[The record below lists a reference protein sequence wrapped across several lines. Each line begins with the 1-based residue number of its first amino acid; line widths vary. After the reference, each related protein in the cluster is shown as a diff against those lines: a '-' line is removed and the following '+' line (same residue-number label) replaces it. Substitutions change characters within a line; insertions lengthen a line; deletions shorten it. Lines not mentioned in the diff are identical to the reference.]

1 MPTLHSWSRQGLAD
15 AAPPVMFRPGGCAAL
30 KIGWDRDAE
39 KLLRRV
45 PFFVR
50 HRVRRKV
57 EEDVAAAGRGRVTV
71 ADLEESKRR
80 QLQRLSEG
88 VKGYT
93 LETCFGGSGCQNS
106 VVDSAELVSRLE
118 ELLERADFLSFL
130 RNHLA
135 EELKLHH
142 QFRVTLADC
151 PNCCSQPQIRDIG
164 IIGEVEVRCQP
175 EECTGCGECA
185 AVCEESAVTLEDNRL
200 GGIDCESCVRC
211 GACARACPTEAL
223 ESGRGSYR
231 VLVGGKLGRHPQL
244 ARELARGLDADQVL
258 ALVSRII
265 EVYKATA
272 RKGERLGAVV
282 SRLGWGGFQATVV
295 RNSSS

>member
-1 MPTLHSWSRQGLAD
+1 MRTLHSWSQQGLAD
-15 AAPPVMFRPGGCAAL
+15 AAHPVILRPGGCAAL

-57 EEDVAAAGRGRVTV
+57 EEDVATAGRSRVTV

-80 QLQRLSEG
+80 QLQWLSEG

-130 RNHLA
+130 RNHLG
-135 EELKLHH
+135 EKLKLHH

-151 PNCCSQPQIRDIG
+151 PNSCSQPQIKDIG

-200 GGIDCESCVRC
+200 VGIDCESCARC

-223 ESGRGSYR
+223 KSGRGSYR

-244 ARELARGLDADQVL
+244 ARELATGLDGDQVL
-258 ALVSRII
+258 ALVSRIVD
-265 EVYKATA
+265 VYKANA
-272 RKGERLGAVV
+272 GKGGRLGAVV
-282 SRLGWGGFQATVV
+282 NRLGWGEFQATVV